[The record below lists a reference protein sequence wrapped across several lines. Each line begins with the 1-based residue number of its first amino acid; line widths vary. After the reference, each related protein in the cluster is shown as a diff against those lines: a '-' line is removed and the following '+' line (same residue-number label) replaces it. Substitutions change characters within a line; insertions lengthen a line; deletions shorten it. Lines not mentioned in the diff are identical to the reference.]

1 MSDDD
6 LSIIMQARKTL
17 FSEDTTLWNKKSD
30 DEGFHVSISCFHG
43 AEICELVGAY
53 KQNELTNIMNK
64 ANVGLYRGDG
74 LGIFENVSRPEIEK
88 KKNDR

>member
-53 KQNELTNIMNK
+53 K
-64 ANVGLYRGDG
+64 
-74 LGIFENVSRPEIEK
+74 
-88 KKNDR
+88 